1 MGATH
6 CAAVERRITVEHVP
20 DVQEQP
26 GVSSLTEFQPVC
38 GGQIQPLIR
47 LDPVAAADGPV
58 VLIKDQRLNSLVAP
72 VPVGTGIGHEPVDR
86 EGAHIP
92 AKLEPEPLL
101 DLGEAGIIRSEEHK
115 SELKSLMRI
124 SYDVFCLKNKN
135 K

>member
-1 MGATH
+1 MFVYVFFSSRRRHTG
-6 CAAVERRITVEHVP
+6 CALVTG
-20 DVQEQP
+20 VQTFALP
-26 GVSSLTEFQPVC
+26 LTEFQPVC

-72 VPVGTGIGHEPVDR
+72 VPVGTGISHEPVDR

-101 DLGEAGIIRSEEHK
+101 DLGEAGIIAGGVE
-115 SELKSLMRI
+115 RI
-124 SYDVFCLKNKN
+124 E
-135 K
+135 